1 MGCGKVKFVI
11 GLLLMVLVHVNSDV
25 EAKLEKPPLYNFRVR
40 SDGKLEGEGCVS
52 ESSSTWYRE
61 AVLLLG
67 QQRYRE
73 SAALLKLVERCGCKH
88 YKLFQDMSVALSH
101 VESHYMAYVSASLA
115 LGHSECLRFLTTG
128 GSVPHC
134 DAPELLLN
142 YIAARDRIGQGME
155 LSAALRLFDVYIQLA
170 CKRDA
175 GGNIACHGQS
185 AARAIVE
192 CWRIG
197 QYTCSNWFSWDVMSS
212 LLTAAVES
220 DVRKCKRQRSQEN
233 TSTADQ
239 GVCYSIVQPWEATVF
254 PLEHE
259 HVVEIARLRINSL
272 VKQNQV
278 KFPAQ
283 VFKFSA
289 SQNNLIRVGLVV
301 HKISGLESGLL
312 RDFLTSPVS
321 LAGQQASRF
330 SFTLFSWEVSPSISL
345 APQDVPN
352 AGYKGLHAIA
362 RVVGL
367 ELLNEFEAASRINSE
382 EINIL
387 MDFMGW
393 IPEGRQSLTLETM
406 AFRPAPVQV
415 SRDVHSTSGGGPID
429 YLLADRVA
437 LPPELAALQPDSL
450 LLTTPSFFPNS
461 HFFNYD
467 FAYNWTEEP
476 VMSKLRSNELE
487 YSCLFYKDACEWS
500 KDAVAIL
507 GLYEYY
513 KLDPTI
519 FRIWAQMENFSPKKT
534 QRCEPFK
541 GMVETDWLPG
551 LSCGALLL
559 DPRHYSTHTVA
570 VDCLWAGVPVVTRAG
585 PRLTS
590 RVPASF
596 LTSLGVEGTLVVR
609 SWQEYAQVARA
620 FVRSGSLRRSFRRRM
635 QGLRLS
641 SRAFQRSTYTKKVLQ
656 LLGLAWEVHVFDG
669 ERDNGR
675 KNLHAV
681 GTMG

>member
-476 VMSKLRSNELE
+476 
-487 YSCLFYKDACEWS
+487 DACEWS

-519 FRIWAQMENFSPKKT
+519 FRIWAQMENFS
-534 QRCEPFK
+534 
-541 GMVETDWLPG
+541 
-551 LSCGALLL
+551 
-559 DPRHYSTHTVA
+559 
-570 VDCLWAGVPVVTRAG
+570 
-585 PRLTS
+585 
-590 RVPASF
+590 
-596 LTSLGVEGTLVVR
+596 
-609 SWQEYAQVARA
+609 
-620 FVRSGSLRRSFRRRM
+620 
-635 QGLRLS
+635 
-641 SRAFQRSTYTKKVLQ
+641 
-656 LLGLAWEVHVFDG
+656 
-669 ERDNGR
+669 
-675 KNLHAV
+675 
-681 GTMG
+681 